1 MTPGAPAPWLPSL
14 LLLLWLPGCAPL
26 SGPGTVT
33 GIVGRSLSVQCQYE
47 EKYKTYNK
55 YWCRKSLLLCSTI
68 VKTKSSGEVRK
79 DRVSIRDHPAN
90 LTFTVT
96 LEHLTLNDADTYE
109 CGIDTPWTEGFDK
122 SVEVMVFIVPEPTS
136 GPPVLPT
143 SLATESSTQGS
154 NSTEDHHE
162 HQGLS
167 LPVLLS
173 VLALLLL
180 LLVTSLLAWRMFQ
193 KWEKAVEHPEQ
204 SQNLKQATEHSEPQY
219 VNLQLHTLS
228 LREEP
233 VPSSQVEVEYSTVAF
248 PREELHYS
256 SLVFDSQTQNSD
268 ANRVFPQTP
277 QGQEPEY
284 SVVRKPTGSRSESH
298 P

>member
-122 SVEVMVFIVPEPTS
+122 SVEVMVFIVPAPGPWWLEVVALAELGIRSES
-136 GPPVLPT
+136 GSKL
-143 SLATESSTQGS
+143 
-154 NSTEDHHE
+154 
-162 HQGLS
+162 